1 VAVRVPATSANL
13 GPGFDA
19 LGMAFSMY
27 SEVGLD
33 GVDAM
38 PDGAAVAEPTH
49 PAQVAFERA
58 GGHGRVWVRNEI
70 PMGRGLG
77 FSGAV
82 RIGGIAVAEAQ
93 RNGGTWD
100 KSRSGALALGTE
112 LEGHADNVAASLL
125 GGVVATAEGRAVQI
139 PMNLDAEFVVWVPPF
154 TTSTNE
160 SRRRIGDTL
169 PLADAVFNI
178 GHTALLVAA
187 IAAGDTSVL
196 REAVRDRIHQDVRFA
211 LAPACRSAL
220 EAGLAAGAL
229 CGWLS
234 GSGPTVAFACEP
246 GTARA
251 VADALPDHADGPV
264 SRKVVTVDLD
274 GARTV

>member
-1 VAVRVPATSANL
+1 MPVLRVPATSANL

-19 LGMAFSMY
+19 LGMAFSLHAD
-27 SEVGLD
+27 VGID
-33 GVDAM
+33 GVDPV
-38 PDGAAVAEPTH
+38 PDGGRVAEETH

-58 GGHGRVWVRNEI
+58 GGRGRVWVRNEI

-82 RIGGIAVAEAQ
+82 RIAGIAAAEAQ
-93 RNGGTWD
+93 ANGGTWD
-100 KSRSGALALGTE
+100 KASSRALEIGTE

-125 GGVVATAEGRAVQI
+125 GGVVATAAGRAVRV
-139 PMNLDAEFVVWVPPF
+139 PMNLDVEFVVWVPAF

-169 PLADAVFNI
+169 SLSDAVFNI

-187 IAAGDTSVL
+187 IASGDASVL
-196 REAVRDRIHQDVRFA
+196 GEAVRDRIHQDIRFG
-211 LAPACRSAL
+211 LAPACREAL
-220 EAGLAAGAL
+220 DAGVGAGAL

-234 GSGPTVAFACEP
+234 GSGPTVAFAC
-246 GTARA
+246 ARGSASTVGAALASSDASVRTVA
-251 VADALPDHADGPV
+251 VDHE
-264 SRKVVTVDLD
+264 
-274 GARTV
+274 GARVL

>member
-1 VAVRVPATSANL
+1 MTVIRVPATSANL

-19 LGMAFSMY
+19 LGMAFSLHAD
-27 SEVGLD
+27 VGVEGTD
-33 GVDAM
+33 VV
-38 PDGAAVAEPTH
+38 PDGAQVAEETH

-58 GGHGRVWVRNEI
+58 GGRGRVWVRNSI

-82 RIGGIAVAEAQ
+82 RIGGIAAAEAQ
-93 RNGGTWD
+93 ANGGAWD
-100 KSRSGALALGTE
+100 KGSTRALELGTE

-125 GGVVATAEGRAVQI
+125 GGVVATAAGRAVQV
-139 PMNLDAEFVVWVPPF
+139 PMRLDVEFVVWVPPF

-169 PLADAVFNI
+169 SLADAVFNI

-187 IAAGDTSVL
+187 VASGDASVL
-196 REAVRDRIHQDVRFA
+196 REAVQDRIHQDVRFG
-211 LAPACRSAL
+211 LAPACREAL
-220 EAGLAAGAL
+220 DAGVAAGAL

-234 GSGPTVAFACEP
+234 GSGPTVAFACAP
-246 GTARA
+246 GTAAA
-251 VADALPDHADGPV
+251 VGGALPKDASV
-264 SRKVVTVDLD
+264 RTVQVDLE
-274 GARTV
+274 GARVL